1 LSEEGLTN
9 DETTEAGVEEVKAE
23 DIEALQQA
31 LAEQKKEAEKCLASW
46 QRTQADLANYRKHAE
61 QEKQEILNFGNSTLI
76 LSLLPVIDD
85 FERAFD
91 SLPSES
97 PEMNWIEGIR
107 IIYNSLKAA
116 MGKAG
121 VTGIKA
127 KGERFDPHLH
137 EAVMGRVGEEGVILE
152 EIQKGYRLKDKVIRP
167 SLVVVGKGKEETEE
181 ENDGESS
188 RD

>member
-1 LSEEGLTN
+1 MSEERLAD
-9 DETTEAGVEEVKAE
+9 DETTEAGVEETEAE
-23 DIEALQQA
+23 DSEALQQA
-31 LAEQKKEAEKCLASW
+31 LAEQKREAEKYLASW
-46 QRTQADLANYRKHAE
+46 QRAQADLANYRKHAE

-76 LSLLPVIDD
+76 LSLLPIIDD

-97 PEMNWIEGIR
+97 PEMNWIEGIE
-107 IIYNSLKAA
+107 IIYNNLKAA
-116 MGKAG
+116 LEKAG
-121 VTGIKA
+121 ITEIKA

-137 EAVMGRVGEEGVILE
+137 EAVMGRAGEEGVILE
-152 EIQKGYRLKDKVIRP
+152 EIQKGYRLKDRVIRP

>member
-1 LSEEGLTN
+1 MSEERLTD

-31 LAEQKKEAEKCLASW
+31 LAEQEKEAEKYLANW
-46 QRTQADLANYRKHAE
+46 QRAQADLANYRKHAE
-61 QEKQEILNFGNSTLI
+61 QEKQEILDFGNSTLI
-76 LSLLPVIDD
+76 LSLLPIIDD

-91 SLPSES
+91 SLPSELC
-97 PEMNWIEGIR
+97 EMNWIEGIK

-116 MGKAG
+116 LEKAG
-121 VTGIKA
+121 VTEVKA

-137 EAVMGRVGEEGVILE
+137 EAVMGRAGEEGVILE
-152 EIQKGYRLKDKVIRP
+152 EIQKGYRLKDRVIRP

>member
-31 LAEQKKEAEKCLASW
+31 LAEQKKEAEKYLANW
-46 QRTQADLANYRKHAE
+46 QRTQADLANYKKHAE
-61 QEKQEILNFGNSTLI
+61 QEKQEILHFGNSTLI
-76 LSLLPVIDD
+76 LSLLPIMDD

-91 SLPSES
+91 SLPPES

-107 IIYNSLKAA
+107 IIYNSLKTAL
-116 MGKAG
+116 GKAG
-121 VTGIKA
+121 LTGIEA
-127 KGERFDPHLH
+127 KGEKFDPHLH
-137 EAVMGRVGEEGVILE
+137 EAVMSRIGEEGVILE
-152 EIQKGYRLKDKVIRP
+152 EIQKGYKLKDRVIRP

>member
-1 LSEEGLTN
+1 LSEERLTG
-9 DETTEAGVEEVKAE
+9 DETTEAGVEETE
-23 DIEALQQA
+23 DIDALQQA
-31 LAEQKKEAEKCLASW
+31 LAEQKRETEKYLASW
-46 QRTQADLANYRKHAE
+46 QRAQADLANYKKHAE

-76 LSLLPVIDD
+76 LSLLPVLDD

-97 PEMNWIEGIR
+97 PEMNWIEGIK

-116 MGKAG
+116 LEKAG
-121 VTGIKA
+121 VTEIKA
-127 KGERFDPHLH
+127 KDERFDPHLH
-137 EAVMGRVGEEGVILE
+137 EAVMGRAGEEGVILE
-152 EIQKGYRLKDKVIRP
+152 EIQKGYRLKDRVIRP